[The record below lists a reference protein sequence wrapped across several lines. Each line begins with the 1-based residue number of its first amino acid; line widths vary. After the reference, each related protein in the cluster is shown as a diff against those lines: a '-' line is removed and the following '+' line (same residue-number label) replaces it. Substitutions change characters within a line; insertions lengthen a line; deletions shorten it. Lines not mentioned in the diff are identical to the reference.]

1 MQKKLYGFCYKTIG
15 EGVFSR
21 FQINL
26 CFDLS
31 FTISRMSLV

>member
-26 CFDLS
+26 CFEFIPLL
-31 FTISRMSLV
+31 FIG